1 LTGVIFSHADWQSR
15 EQKVLLSFLNFPP
28 LPHIPPAP
36 ALLCLLCLL
45 CLVAPFGHH
54 RVWLPP
60 GQPLIGRGPAGR
72 PDAERD
78 EDVRDRRDVG
88 VGVPLSQAT
97 GARGGAPDPPHH
109 TQGAL
114 VLERVAGGLSSPFFF
129 EPPFCQPPVLA
140 IAFFCGH
147 EFHMPALPCVQPPPQ
162 GEGTLAKMGDRHRLG
177 PGESKGKARS
187 RNPGAGCVRPGKNL
201 KRKRAARFRS
211 PREICDESKS
221 GFVAT
226 FDLSRLLSSCAGGTK
241 GP

>member
-1 LTGVIFSHADWQSR
+1 MKTFAIDETSVSAYLYHKLLGHAVEPQTLR
-15 EQKVLLSFLNFPP
+15 ITPR
-28 LPHIPPAP
+28 AP
-36 ALLCLLCLL
+36 W
-45 CLVAPFGHH
+45 F
-54 RVWLPP
+54 W
-60 GQPLIGRGPAGR
+60 RGWG
-72 PDAERD
+72 
-78 EDVRDRRDVG
+78 
-88 VGVPLSQAT
+88 
-97 GARGGAPDPPHH
+97 
-109 TQGAL
+109 
-114 VLERVAGGLSSPFFF
+114 GGLSSPLFF

-187 RNPGAGCVRPGKNL
+187 GNPGAGCVRPGKNL
-201 KRKRAARFRS
+201 KRKRAARCRS

-226 FDLSRLLSSCAGGTK
+226 FDLSRLLPSCAGGTK